1 MRLIHP
7 LLSLW
12 TVLSVI
18 TICGADRSW
27 ANEDK
32 KEQEKLNHLG
42 ITVHCGLESYREDLV
57 VPLGFH
63 GLGLSLGVDY
73 TRQNEK
79 HSSYARYRFSL
90 GYMQNRYNH
99 EAFTLVQEIRLS
111 RLKKITI
118 PRGYGDLRG
127 GICIPLQMN
136 NLFWGSW
143 DDAHLYWLTAYGIG
157 AAFQWQ
163 KEISSDRQALVRM
176 EIPVIN
182 WISRPPKYRYIKQ
195 EPLNHLTYHFTEPNK
210 SLHFETLDTYQALFI
225 QALLRKE
232 MKRSLLNL
240 GIEFQYVHFS
250 KPEDIWGLNT
260 LLIFSYQWR
269 IGS

>member
-1 MRLIHP
+1 MCSA
-7 LLSLW
+7 LSLW
-12 TVLSVI
+12 TVFSIIV
-18 TICGADRSW
+18 ICGADRSL
-27 ANEDK
+27 ANENQ

-42 ITVHCGLESYREDLV
+42 MMVDCGLVSYREDLV
-57 VPLGFH
+57 VPLGFN
-63 GLGLSLGVDY
+63 GPGLSLGVDY
-73 TRQNEK
+73 TRENDKQ
-79 HSSYARYRFSL
+79 SFYARYRFSL

-99 EAFTLVQEIRLS
+99 EAFIVVQEIRLS
-111 RLKKITI
+111 RLKKITV
-118 PRGYGDLRG
+118 PLRYGDFRG
-127 GICIPLQMN
+127 GICLPLQMN

-163 KEISSDRQALVRM
+163 EEISSGGQVLVRM

-182 WISRPPKYRYIKQ
+182 WISRPPKYRYTKQ
-195 EPLNHLTYHFTEPNK
+195 EPLNHLTYHFSEPNK
-210 SLHFETLDTYQALFI
+210 SLHFETLDTYQALFV
-225 QALLRKE
+225 QALFRKE